1 MHTELSY
8 PHPATPELGQVAT
21 VAPGVHWLRM
31 PLPFALDHI
40 NLWLIDDAEN
50 QVALV
55 DTGFASPQVQA
66 AWREALRLRLP
77 SRLIVTHFHPDHFG
91 LADWLMREWRLELWM
106 SHSEF
111 LTGHAVW
118 HGVAG
123 HSVEAMLSLF
133 RANGLDEER
142 ATALEARGNA
152 YRRGAPRLPERLHRL
167 HDGDELVIGG
177 RTWRVITGC
186 GHSPEHVALYC
197 PSQKLLISGDM
208 LLPKISTNVGVWAV
222 SPEDDPLADFLRS
235 LGRFEALPEDTL
247 VLPSHGLPFVGLH
260 ARIAQLRAHHEERL
274 AVLEAALET
283 PKTAAEVIPTL
294 FSRALDTHQVV
305 FALGEALAH
314 LNHLVALG
322 RAERLRG
329 PDGQQRFVRT
339 GPTP

>member
-8 PHPATPELGQVAT
+8 PHPATPELGQVTT

-91 LADWLMREWRLELWM
+91 LADWLMREWNIELWM

-118 HGVAG
+118 NEIAG
-123 HSVEAMLSLF
+123 YQLSASLALY
-133 RANGLDEER
+133 RAHGLDEER
-142 ATALEARGNA
+142 LEAITVRGNA
-152 YRRGAPRLPERLHRL
+152 YRRGAPRLPERFHRL
-167 HDGDELVIGG
+167 HDGDEVVIGG
-177 RTWRVITGC
+177 RTWQVITGW
-186 GHSPEHVALYC
+186 GHSPEHVSLYC
-197 PSQKLLISGDM
+197 AAQKLLISGDI
-208 LLPKISTNVGVWAV
+208 LLPRISTNVSVWTV
-222 SPEDDPLADFLRS
+222 SPEDDPLADYLRS
-235 LGRFEALPEDTL
+235 LTRLEALPEDTL

-260 ARIAQLRAHHEERL
+260 ARIAQLRSHHEERL
-274 AVLEAALET
+274 AVLEAALDA
-283 PKTAAEVIPTL
+283 PKTAAEVITTL
-294 FSRALDTHQVV
+294 FSRTLDTHQLV
-305 FALGEALAH
+305 FALGESLAH
-314 LNHLVALG
+314 LNHLVALA
-322 RAERLRG
+322 RVERLRH
-329 PDGQQRFVRT
+329 PDGRWRFVRIA
-339 GPTP
+339 